1 MTNVAKAVLVV
12 LGNAIVALIVG
23 LVLSGISSSGVIS
36 IELTHTLFIVAFVLA
51 VIGVVATS
59 MLSSMRIGYIAI
71 IGMCSL
77 IIVGGMLLW
86 LNSWLQVK
94 KEQQD
99 ALSKPP
105 ILNTN
110 PGPPHIPISM
120 FPRRTEQSSKASVG
134 NQTKIHGNDNVVVGS
149 LIQQGTNNIAQ
160 IGGVGNTA
168 IINPEINPNQ
178 AVIVYDYGGLKYS
191 ISAGKTEIADTT
203 GLAVFSEFVKD
214 EDSQDWT
221 NLAKLA
227 EQQKRERPEW
237 LTPYYEAGQ
246 AYYQLCEKQMA
257 LSNMQAFVTK
267 GDRSRLYAGTVAVA
281 KGDLKDMQAGDWPPQ
296 CK

>member
-1 MTNVAKAVLVV
+1 
-12 LGNAIVALIVG
+12 
-23 LVLSGISSSGVIS
+23 
-36 IELTHTLFIVAFVLA
+36 
-51 VIGVVATS
+51 
-59 MLSSMRIGYIAI
+59 
-71 IGMCSL
+71 
-77 IIVGGMLLW
+77 
-86 LNSWLQVK
+86 
-94 KEQQD
+94 
-99 ALSKPP
+99 
-105 ILNTN
+105 
-110 PGPPHIPISM
+110 
-120 FPRRTEQSSKASVG
+120 
-134 NQTKIHGNDNVVVGS
+134 
-149 LIQQGTNNIAQ
+149 
-160 IGGVGNTA
+160 
-168 IINPEINPNQ
+168 
-178 AVIVYDYGGLKYS
+178 VIVYDYGGLKYS